1 MEDALITAEE
11 LAGVLRVGVA
21 TVKTWAREGR
31 YPAVKLPSGE
41 WRFRREDVQ
50 ELISTPDHPAAS

>member
-1 MEDALITAEE
+1 MDDALITADE
-11 LAGVLRVGVA
+11 LAAVLRVGVA

-41 WRFRREDVQ
+41 WRFRRDDLTDLLGTKPPV
-50 ELISTPDHPAAS
+50 AS